1 MGFRSILSCAHLWT
15 AERLRLGDTA
25 IDATVGT
32 GADTL
37 FLART
42 VGPKG
47 QVFGFDIQEQAL
59 DLAKN
64 RFAGATDQD
73 KLAPVTFFE
82 QSHGDMRNY
91 IPSHFHGHI
100 GAVMFNLGYLP
111 ADQADPSVITLTATT
126 ISALEV
132 SLDLLR
138 PKGILTVVLYP
149 GHKGGDEEAHAVSEW
164 AAKLPITIGQA
175 VTYRQLQRATSPYLI
190 AIEKK

>member
-1 MGFRSILSCAHLWT
+1 MGFLSILSCAHQWT
-15 AERLRLGDTA
+15 ADRLQPGEAA

-42 VGPKG
+42 VGAKG
-47 QVFGFDIQEQAL
+47 HVFGFDIQEQAL
-59 DLAKN
+59 QLAQN
-64 RFAGATDQD
+64 RFAGAADQE
-73 KLAPVTFFE
+73 KLAPVTFFQKNHE
-82 QSHGDMRNY
+82 HMKTY
-91 IPSHFHGHI
+91 IPSRFHGHI

-111 ADQADPSVITLTATT
+111 ADQADPSVITLTETT
-126 ISALEV
+126 IAALEA

-138 PKGILTVVLYP
+138 PKGILSVVLYP
-149 GHKGGDEEAHAVSEW
+149 GHKGGDEEAHAVNEW
-164 AAKLPITIGQA
+164 ASSLPITKGQA

>member
-1 MGFRSILSCAHLWT
+1 MGFLSILSCAHLWT
-15 AERLRLGDTA
+15 SDRLRPGDIA

-42 VGPKG
+42 VGAKG
-47 QVFGFDIQEQAL
+47 HVYGFDIQEQAL
-59 DLAKN
+59 HLTKN
-64 RFAGATDQD
+64 RFAGASDQD
-73 KLAPVTFFE
+73 NLAPVTLFK
-82 QSHGDMRNY
+82 QSHGDMRKY

-126 ISALEV
+126 ITALEV

-164 AAKLPITIGQA
+164 AARLPIHIGQA

>member
-1 MGFRSILSCAHLWT
+1 MGFLSVLSCAHNWT
-15 AERLRLGDTA
+15 ADRLRYGDTA

-42 VGPKG
+42 VGAKG
-47 QVFGFDIQEQAL
+47 HIYGFDIQEQAL
-59 DLAKN
+59 KLADS
-64 RFAGATDQD
+64 RFAGVADQAT
-73 KLAPVTFFE
+73 LAPVTLL
-82 QSHGDMRNY
+82 QKSHGDMKSY
-91 IPSHFHGHI
+91 IPSHLHGHI

-111 ADQADPSVITLTATT
+111 VDQADPSVITLTDTT
-126 ISALEV
+126 ITALEA

-164 AAKLPITIGQA
+164 ASKLPVKIGQA